1 MNLLHFA
8 TRVDRH
14 DTTTKNKNQAILKTF
29 LNFFEI
35 FFIGNKTCHLQVP
48 TYVFAC
54 LYFYLLFWSLALH
67 YICVRDY
74 ASARAHI

>member
-29 LNFFEI
+29 LNFFEN

-54 LYFYLLFWSLALH
+54 LYFYLLILVIRPTL
-67 YICVRDY
+67 YM
-74 ASARAHI
+74 RA